1 MKVLIIEDTKP
12 LAQTL
17 ADLVKESGH
26 SADIVCDGTSGLEYA
41 RSNLYDA
48 IVLDVML
55 PGLDGFQILKQIRS
69 EKSKTPVMMLT
80 ARSELKDRIYG
91 LDSGADYYLT
101 KPFETEEFSACLRAI
116 MRRQSPIITEDLQY
130 GDITLS
136 AARHELTCGSKCIKL
151 NSKEYDLLRLL
162 ILNRNNI
169 ISKDTILNKIWGYDT
184 DATYNNLEAYISFLR
199 RKLHLLSSN
208 VTICIA
214 RKVGYYLKESHD

>member
-101 KPFETEEFSACLRAI
+101 KPFETDEFSACLRAI

-136 AARHELTCGSKCIKL
+136 AARHELTCGSKSIKL

>member
-17 ADLVKESGH
+17 ADLVGEAGH
-26 SADIVCDGTSGLEYA
+26 SADLVFDGDTGLEYA
-41 RSNLYDA
+41 RGGLYDV

-55 PGLDGFQILKQIRS
+55 PGMNGFEILKSIRN
-69 EKSKTPVMMLT
+69 EKITTPVMMLT
-80 ARSELKDRIYG
+80 ARGDLKDRIYG

-116 MRRQSPIITEDLQY
+116 MRRQSPIIDEDMSFD
-130 GDITLS
+130 DITLS
-136 AARHELTCGSKCIKL
+136 TSLHELKCGDKCIKL
-151 NSKEYDLLRLL
+151 NSKEYELLRLL
-162 ILNRNNI
+162 MLNRNNI
-169 ISKDTILNKIWGYDT
+169 LSKDIIINKVWGYDS

-214 RKVGYYLKESHD
+214 RKVGYYLKSR